1 MNIRLLVY
9 LNKWLAGSSSNLQ
22 GILFM
27 LISTLVLSSMH
38 AMVRYVSAEL
48 HPFEIAF
55 FRNLFGFVAVIPLLV
70 HNGRTALATK
80 HPRMQI
86 LRSVIGVGAMLCWFY
101 GLSVVPIA
109 EATALSFSA
118 AIFASIGAVLILGE
132 KMRLRRWSAVIIGF
146 LGTLVILRPGFA
158 AVDHNAFYVLAS
170 SVCWGFSVVIVKHL
184 SRSDS
189 TVTIVAWM
197 GIMLTVLS
205 FFPALLVWVWP
216 TPQQLAWLV
225 LIGTVATLGHLAMTE
240 ALKLTEATA
249 VMPLDF
255 TRLLWTSV
263 IGYVVFTEVPD
274 LWTWIGGTMI
284 FGSAAYITYRESKLQ
299 RTSRGVQSAP

>member
-1 MNIRLLVY
+1 MNYHYLVY
-9 LNKWLAGSSSNLQ
+9 LNRWLAGSSTNLH

-27 LISTLVLSSMH
+27 LVSTLVLSSMH

-55 FRNLFGFVAVIPLLV
+55 FRNLFGLLAVAPLLV
-70 HNGRTALATK
+70 RSGHTALVTK
-80 HPRMQI
+80 HPRLQM
-86 LRSVIGVGAMLCWFY
+86 LRAVIGVGAMLCWFY

-109 EATALSFSA
+109 EATALSFSS
-118 AIFASIGAVLILGE
+118 AIFASLGAVLLLGE
-132 KMRLRRWSAVIIGF
+132 KMRLRRWLAVIVGF

-158 AVDHNAFYVLAS
+158 AVDHNVFYVLAS
-170 SVCWGFSVVIVKHL
+170 SVCWGFSIVIVKRL

-189 TVTIVAWM
+189 TVAIVAWM
-197 GIMLTVLS
+197 SIMLTVLS
-205 FFPALLVWVWP
+205 FIPALFVWVWP

-225 LIGTVATLGHLAMTE
+225 LIGAVATLGHLAMTQ
-240 ALKLTEATA
+240 ALKLAEATA

-263 IGYVVFTEVPD
+263 IGYVMFTEVPD
-274 LWTWIGGTMI
+274 SWTWIGGTMI
-284 FGSAAYITYRESKLQ
+284 FGSAAFITYRESRLKHG
-299 RTSRGVQSAP
+299 SRVVQGAH